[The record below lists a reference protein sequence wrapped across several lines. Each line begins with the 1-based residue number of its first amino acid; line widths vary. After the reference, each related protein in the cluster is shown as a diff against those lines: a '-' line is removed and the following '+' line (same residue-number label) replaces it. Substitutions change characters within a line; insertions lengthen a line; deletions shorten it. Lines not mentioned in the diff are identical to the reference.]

1 MYHAAMNIQ
10 TLIQAAGSVT
20 ILADRLKLARSRVAK
35 WRDRKKI
42 PVLAIYTHGHKMKRI
57 IKEHESQNA
66 QATKAKSRG
75 SKTTQPADNGHV
87 RGAGGKADN
96 GARTSRSKA

>member
-1 MYHAAMNIQ
+1 MNIQ

-20 ILADRLKLARSRVAK
+20 ILADRLKVARSRVAK

-42 PVLAIYTHGHKMKRI
+42 PILAIYTHGHKMKRI

-66 QATKAKSRG
+66 STNQAKSRG
-75 SKTTQPADNGHV
+75 SKTTQSEGNGPL
-87 RGAGGKADN
+87 RGAGGKANN
-96 GARTSRSKA
+96 GAGESRAKA

>member
-1 MYHAAMNIQ
+1 MNIQ

-20 ILADRLKLARSRVAK
+20 ILADRLNVARSRVAK

-42 PVLAIYTHGHKMKRI
+42 PILAIYTHGHKMKRI

-66 QATKAKSRG
+66 STNQAKSRG
-75 SKTTQPADNGHV
+75 SKTTQSADNGYI
-87 RGAGGKADN
+87 RGPGGKADN
-96 GARTSRSKA
+96 SARTSRAKT